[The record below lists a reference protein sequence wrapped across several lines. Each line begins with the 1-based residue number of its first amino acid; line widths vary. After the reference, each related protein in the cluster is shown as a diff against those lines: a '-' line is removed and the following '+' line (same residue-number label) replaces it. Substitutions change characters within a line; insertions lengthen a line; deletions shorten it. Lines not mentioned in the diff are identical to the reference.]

1 MDARDWVLLLT
12 AIIQLYTAILI
23 NRKEAKKKEPKN
35 AATHANVNRF
45 LGGALPLHPNLNI
58 NDT

>member
-23 NRKEAKKKEPKN
+23 NRKEAKKKGTKKRRDPRK
-35 AATHANVNRF
+35 RK
-45 LGGALPLHPNLNI
+45 
-58 NDT
+58 